1 MLPWW
6 EQVNPLITPGGNL
19 RSGAIDR
26 EARETISRE
35 MGHGR
40 EQVTAVY
47 LGR

>member
-1 MLPWW
+1 MQLNKKQK
-6 EQVNPLITPGGNL
+6 E
-19 RSGAIDR
+19 RDR

-40 EQVTAVY
+40 EAITAVY